1 MFEGSLA
8 FFCRLFGACF
18 GDDVRDFLYVL
29 SSSGIVGDFAG
40 FSGILGSC
48 SSNDERF

>member
-1 MFEGSLA
+1 LA

-29 SSSGIVGDFAG
+29 SSSGIVGDFCRIFRNFG
-40 FSGILGSC
+40 KMF
-48 SSNDERF
+48 EQ